1 MVYNTRYDKKGE
13 NIAMSKVR
21 TRFAPSPTGRMHVG
35 NLRTALYAYLITKHE
50 GGDFILRIED
60 TDQER
65 YVEGAVDIIYRTL
78 AETGLIH
85 DEGPDKDGGCGPY
98 VQSERQA
105 KGIYLEYAKKL
116 IEKGEAYYCFC
127 DKERLESLKTTV
139 AGKEISIYDK
149 HCLHLSKEEVEEKLA
164 SGIPYVIRQ
173 NNPTEGTTTFEDE
186 IYGDIT
192 VDNAELD
199 DMILIKSDGYP
210 TYNFANVVDDH
221 LMGITHVV
229 RGNEYLSS
237 SPKYNRLY
245 EAFGWDVP
253 VYIHCPLITDENHQ
267 KLSKRCGHSSFEDL
281 VEQGFLTEAIVNF
294 VALLGW
300 SPADNQE
307 IMSLDELVAKFDYHH
322 MSKSPAVFDYTKLK
336 WMNGEYI
343 KKMDFDAF
351 YEKALPYI
359 KEVITKDYDL
369 KKIAKMVQTRIEIFP
384 DIRDHIDFF
393 EELPEYDVAMYT
405 HKKMKTNAETSLEV
419 LTEILPIL
427 EKQDD
432 YSNDALYATL
442 LKYVEEKGCKNG
454 YVMWPIRTAVS
465 GKQMTPGGA
474 TELMEVLGKEE
485 SLNRIRKGIEL
496 LKAAQA

>member
-1 MVYNTRYDKKGE
+1 MDNHTT
-13 NIAMSKVR
+13 VR

-85 DEGPDKDGGCGPY
+85 DEGPDKDKGCGPY

-105 KGIYLEYAKKL
+105 QGIYLEYAKKL

-245 EAFGWDVP
+245 EAFGWEVP

-384 DIRDHIDFF
+384 DIKDHIDFF

-419 LTEILPIL
+419 LTEVLPIL

-496 LKAAQA
+496 LQAAQA

>member
-1 MVYNTRYDKKGE
+1 
-13 NIAMSKVR
+13 MSKVR

-35 NLRTALYAYLITKHE
+35 NLRTALYAYLVAKHE

-78 AETGLIH
+78 QKTGLIH

-105 KGIYLEYAKKL
+105 QGIYLKYAKEL
-116 IEKGEAYYCFC
+116 IDKGEAYYCFC
-127 DKERLESLKTTV
+127 DKERLEGLKKVV
-139 AGKEISIYDK
+139 AGKEIHVYDK
-149 HCLHLSKEEVEEKLA
+149 YCLHLSKEEVEEKLA
-164 SGIPYVIRQ
+164 AGVPYVIRQ

-245 EAFGWDVP
+245 EAFGWEVP

-307 IMSLDELVAKFDYHH
+307 IMTLEELVEKFDYHH
-322 MSKSPAVFDYTKLK
+322 MNKSPAVFDYTKLK

-343 KKMDFDAF
+343 KKMDFDKF
-351 YEKALPYI
+351 YEMALPYI

-369 KKIAKMVQTRIEIFP
+369 KKIAHMVQTRIEIFP

-405 HKKMKTNAETSLEV
+405 HKKMKTNAQTSLEV
-419 LTEILPIL
+419 LQEILPVL
-427 EKQDD
+427 EAQED
-432 YSNDALYATL
+432 YSNDALYQTL
-442 LKYVEEKGCKNG
+442 LKYVEQKGCKNG

-485 SLNRIRKGIEL
+485 SLARIRKGIEL
-496 LKAAQA
+496 LSQAQ